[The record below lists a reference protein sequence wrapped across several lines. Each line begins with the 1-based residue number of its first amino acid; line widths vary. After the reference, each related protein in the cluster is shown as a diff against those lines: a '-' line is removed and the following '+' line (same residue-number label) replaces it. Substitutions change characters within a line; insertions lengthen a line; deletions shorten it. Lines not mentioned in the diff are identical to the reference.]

1 MIRKKS
7 ELQVEVKENL
17 TGGVGK
23 VKLENIL
30 QVEELKGKGRLF
42 KRVTLPVG
50 SSIGVHDHTTDFEVY
65 YILKGKGK
73 VFDNGEFVEVN
84 EGDVIYTAD
93 GEEHSIENIGEEEL
107 EFVAVV
113 LYV

>member
-23 VKLENIL
+23 VKLESIL
-30 QVEELKGKGRLF
+30 KVEELKGKGRLF

-65 YILKGKGK
+65 YILRGKGK
-73 VFDNGEFVEVN
+73 VFDNGKFVEVN